1 MVARIGRP
9 MLASRLEV
17 PLGILDDWLGGKAM
31 MPDAK
36 LIALIHLID
45 ETSED

>member
-9 MLASRLEV
+9 MLATRLEV
-17 PLGILDDWLGGKAM
+17 PLGILEGWLGGSTA

-36 LIALIHLID
+36 LIMLIDLVD

>member
-9 MLASRLEV
+9 MLAARLEV
-17 PLGILDDWLGGKAM
+17 PLGILEDWLGGSAA

-36 LIALIHLID
+36 LIALINLVD
-45 ETSED
+45 ETSEH